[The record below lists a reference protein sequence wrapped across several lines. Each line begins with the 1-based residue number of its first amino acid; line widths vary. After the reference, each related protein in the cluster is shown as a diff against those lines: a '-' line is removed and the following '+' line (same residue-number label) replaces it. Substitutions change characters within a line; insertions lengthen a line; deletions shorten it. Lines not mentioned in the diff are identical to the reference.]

1 MDSTT
6 QDAASRHFRAFTEE
20 LLREWS
26 VWRFEQKPFHVKD
39 HEADPIAYKRFSIVY
54 GLACQAHEAAKGY
67 LSALAEAPAAATP
80 LARSCF
86 ELAMTAHWIVQIPDA
101 YAAVAKKDLKGSIT
115 LEKDLRAAKDPVFHP
130 FADMVAD
137 RIFAEDGESVHTTSA
152 GSAKDFKQLCED
164 LEDAA
169 DYYLHYRFQSAESHA
184 GLSVS
189 SQWIEFS
196 EPGGAV
202 RMKLHPTQRD
212 EWLALVAASLLWAE
226 SAIDCLDATHERRT
240 YLDEVAARL
249 GCPRELPP
257 SEKAMRRLR
266 KRGKN

>member
-6 QDAASRHFRAFTEE
+6 QDAASQYFRTFTEE
-20 LLREWS
+20 LLSEWS
-26 VWRFEQKPFHVKD
+26 AWRFEQNPFHVKE
-39 HEADPIAYKRFSIVY
+39 HETDPSAYARFSIVF
-54 GLACQAHEAAKGY
+54 GLACQAHDAARGY

-80 LARSCF
+80 LARFCF
-86 ELAMTAHWIVQIPDA
+86 ELGMTAQWISQIPDA
-101 YAAVAKKDLKGSIT
+101 YAAVANRHLQNQAT
-115 LEKDLRAAKDPVFHP
+115 LEKDLRAAEDPVFHP
-130 FADMVAD
+130 FADMLAD
-137 RIFAEDGESVHTTSA
+137 SFSEKNLEKLPTTSA
-152 GSAKDFKQLCED
+152 GSAKNFKQLCED

-169 DYYLHYRFQSAESHA
+169 DYYLQYRFQSSESHA

-189 SQWIEFS
+189 SQWINSS
-196 EPGGAV
+196 EPEAGI
-202 RMKLHPTQRD
+202 RMQLRPTERD
-212 EWLALVAASLLWAE
+212 EWLALVTVSLLWAE